1 MVLVPPPN
9 SARKLKV
16 LRLSLAFPF
25 PLSADF
31 KLRKKESAEAEAE
44 VLVRAIPGV
53 GVDDTAGVEAAVMVG
68 VDNEAD
74 VGMQGVDAER
84 NAGAL
89 VCGAVLDPVVDVN
102 DLTGRW
108 SISGLLR
115 DVAWGNM
122 LADAEFAA
130 PEPCSPEVEGG

>member
-1 MVLVPPPN
+1 M
-9 SARKLKV
+9 
-16 LRLSLAFPF
+16 
-25 PLSADF
+25 SADF

-53 GVDDTAGVEAAVMVG
+53 GADDTAGVEAAVILG
-68 VDNEAD
+68 VDSDAD

-84 NAGAL
+84 NVGAL
-89 VCGAVLDPVVDVN
+89 ARGAVLEPVDAN

-122 LADAEFAA
+122 LGGVEFAG
-130 PEPCSPEVEGG
+130 PEPCSEVEGE